1 MRVSRAQ
8 ARKLSKPARKDMRG
22 ARVRARKARAARGPS
37 KLEALLAS
45 HIHAAGLPAPERE
58 AVLVPNRRYRADFAW
73 SDEGLRLVVEV
84 QGGTFRGGRHT
95 RGAGYES
102 DCEKLALLTLQGYR
116 VLWVTGRQVRS
127 GQALRW
133 IQDALG
139 SSGSHDRHTTR
150 PSGTP
155 QKSL

>member
-1 MRVSRAQ
+1 VRVSRAQ
-8 ARKLSKPARKDMRG
+8 ARKLMKP
-22 ARVRARKARAARGPS
+22 ARKARAARQPS

-58 AVLVPNRRYRADFAW
+58 ARLVPNRRYRADFAW
-73 SDEGLRLVVEV
+73 TGERGTGGLVVEV
-84 QGGTFRGGRHT
+84 QGSTFTGGRHT

-102 DCEKLALLTLQGYR
+102 DCEKLALLTLLGYR

-133 IQDALG
+133 ITEALG
-139 SSGSHDRHTTR
+139 SPQSHDLAPAR
-150 PSGTP
+150 PSPTP
-155 QKSL
+155 QNSP